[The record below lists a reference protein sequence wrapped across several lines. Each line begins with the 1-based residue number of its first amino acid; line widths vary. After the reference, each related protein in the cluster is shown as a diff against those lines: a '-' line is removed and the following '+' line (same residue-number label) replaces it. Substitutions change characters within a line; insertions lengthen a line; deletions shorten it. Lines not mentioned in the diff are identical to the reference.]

1 MSHSQLQT
9 GFTGQNV
16 VANTV
21 NPPDIPSCGNYLN
34 TAWIKKNGGTT
45 AKLTDTN
52 LKDGT
57 VTVAIHDDM
66 GYCLRDVQNALSY
79 LAVNFWATG
88 LNTDVNKAAFEA
100 AQSYT
105 DGMVVATSFTFPKS
119 VSNGTEACKQDVAGP
134 PAVTGID
141 KVTVGLCLW

>member
-16 VANTV
+16 IANTV

-66 GYCLRDVQNALSY
+66 GACLRDVQNELSL
-79 LAVNFWATG
+79 LAPTTTWVAAFG
-88 LNTDVNKAAFEA
+88 LTDKPENKAAFNA
-100 AQSYT
+100 ALSYT

-119 VSNGTEACKQDVAGP
+119 VSNGTEACK
-134 PAVTGID
+134 
-141 KVTVGLCLW
+141 